1 MTTPINP
8 SFQVQPFIQVNAV
21 QTGADLIASLPSSI
35 YPRELTGLN
44 VVGPVGSSVAVYMNS
59 IADINKID
67 STARGQTNTA
77 SYNPPF
83 LVQPGSQ
90 VFVVWPGIVGTAA
103 VTFFLRGVNQ

>member
-1 MTTPINP
+1 MTTVNP
-8 SFQVQPFIQVNAV
+8 SYQVDPFPQINAV
-21 QTGADLIASLPSSI
+21 QIGANLVATLPAAI

-44 VVGPVGSSVAVYMNS
+44 VVGPVASTVRVYMNS

-67 STARGQTNTA
+67 STVRGQSNTA

-90 VFVVWPGIVGTAA
+90 VFVVWPNIVGTAA
-103 VTFFLRGVNQ
+103 VTFFLRGVQ